1 MVERAR
7 GAGEREQ
14 RPVSEARPSKLRA
27 RIWTALKLVFAIVV
41 LALVFR
47 AIPWSDRL
55 QYKSADQ
62 TASFDGTIG
71 GDWKSDHIQ
80 FDLGESRPASSVPS
94 EWHVNAETVRVLELS
109 RSATTTWQ
117 PGMPR
122 VFRDVEPRGLGVAL
136 CLFALGIVA
145 TSFRW
150 WRLLGAAGCPT
161 RYWPALRLTAIGF
174 FFNIVVPGLTGGD
187 LIKAVMVA
195 RDHPERRA
203 AAAMSV
209 LVDRL
214 VGVLVLALMGAVA
227 IVAQGERF
235 AELRMPVLAGL
246 AVAIVGAIVYSN
258 RTLRHVLGFER
269 VLARLPFADTLR
281 QIDEAMTIYARHPRE
296 FAFAVLFSFA
306 NQCAVLTGIGVLA
319 RAFGDHELT
328 AAGYVV
334 VGCIGNL
341 ASAVPLTPGGIG
353 VTELFYG
360 RLFERQGGLF
370 ALGVAVSIGVRLCMI
385 TIGLLGGLFLLLP
398 GTRRAVREAREN
410 SDQP

>member
-1 MVERAR
+1 VGDWKAERIQFFL
-7 GAGEREQ
+7 GEPLE
-14 RPVSEARPSKLRA
+14 PSKLPA
-27 RIWTALKLVFAIVV
+27 EWKFAPPTTSVV
-41 LALVFR
+41 DVER
-47 AIPWSDRL
+47 GP
-55 QYKSADQ
+55 
-62 TASFDGTIG
+62 
-71 GDWKSDHIQ
+71 
-80 FDLGESRPASSVPS
+80 
-94 EWHVNAETVRVLELS
+94 
-109 RSATTTWQ
+109 TTSWQ

-122 VFRDVEPRGLGVAL
+122 VFREVDPRGLAGAL

-145 TSFRW
+145 TSLRW

-161 RYWPALRLTAIGF
+161 RYWSALRLTAIGF

-187 LIKAVMVA
+187 LIKAVLVA

-235 AELRMPVLAGL
+235 KELRWPVLAGL
-246 AVAIVGAIVYSN
+246 AFAIIGAFIYGNKV
-258 RTLRHVLGFER
+258 LRRVLGFER
-269 VLARLPFADTLR
+269 LLAKLPFASTLA
-281 QIDEAMTIYARHPRE
+281 QIDEAATIYSRHPRE
-296 FAFAVLFSFA
+296 FGLAVVFSFA
-306 NQCAVLTGIGVLA
+306 NQCAVLTAIGVLA
-319 RAFGDHELT
+319 RAFGDHQLT
-328 AAGYVV
+328 PAGYVV

-360 RLFERQGGLF
+360 KLFEQQGGLF
-370 ALGVAVSIGVRLCMI
+370 ALGVATSIGVRLCMI
-385 TIGLLGGLFLLLP
+385 TIGLFGGLFLLLP

-410 SDQP
+410 PDASSHPT